1 MAEKN
6 RSNGGFAQRMI
17 WQSMVI
23 VVISI
28 IVALLLNVARKD
40 GLTLP
45 GDWSDEAR
53 LTLDSGEN
61 LIITL
66 DDARKMF
73 EKRQA
78 IFLDARPRS
87 EYDAGHVQ
95 NAVSLPWD
103 SFDEQFESVMIDIDE
118 QMTLITY
125 CDGQTCNL
133 SHELAMALID
143 MGFPNVRVLVNGW
156 TLWKESLLPSEIPD
170 N

>member
-1 MAEKN
+1 MAGKN
-6 RSNGGFAQRMI
+6 RSNGIFGKSMF
-17 WQSMVI
+17 WQSVMI
-23 VVISI
+23 VVTSVV
-28 IVALLLNVARKD
+28 VALLLNAVRED
-40 GLTLP
+40 NLSLP

-61 LIITL
+61 LMISL

-73 EKRQA
+73 EAQQA

-87 EYDAGHVQ
+87 DYDAGHIQ
-95 NAVSLPWD
+95 NALSLPWD
-103 SFDEQFESVMIDIDE
+103 SFDEQFESVLIDIDE
-118 QMTLITY
+118 DTTLITY